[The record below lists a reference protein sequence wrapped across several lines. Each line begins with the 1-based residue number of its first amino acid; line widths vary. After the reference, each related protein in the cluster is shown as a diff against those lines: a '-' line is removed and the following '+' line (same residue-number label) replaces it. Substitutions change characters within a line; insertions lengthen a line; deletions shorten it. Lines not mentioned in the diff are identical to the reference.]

1 MHISYSSSL
10 YHESAFIATIYFLKN
25 HRIFRFFYFE
35 VQIFIRKFH
44 FLSFHDTISMDI
56 LSEVLMEFIKKR
68 YKLFVFILVFW
79 FVINWNLR
87 IETIFFSIV
96 TATLVT
102 VASKGVL
109 YDTKGFIYH
118 GIKIHRILLY
128 LLVLFV
134 EIFKSTIR
142 YVHAVISGKYEPV
155 VFKIN
160 LDLMDPVQVGI
171 VANSITLTPGTISVD
186 VNKQTITVMTL
197 VKPGTDIKT
206 LEKPIRDKF
215 EILLKD
221 RKVKKHAE

>member
-1 MHISYSSSL
+1 
-10 YHESAFIATIYFLKN
+10 
-25 HRIFRFFYFE
+25 
-35 VQIFIRKFH
+35 
-44 FLSFHDTISMDI
+44 MD
-56 LSEVLMEFIKKR
+56 FIKKR

-79 FVINWNLR
+79 FVINWNFK
-87 IETIFFSIV
+87 IETIFFGFV

-102 VASKGVL
+102 IASKGVL

-118 GIKIHRILLY
+118 GIKLHRIILY

-142 YVHAVISGKYEPV
+142 YVRAVISGNYEPV
-155 VFKIN
+155 VFKIH

-186 VNKQTITVMTL
+186 IDQQTITVMTL
-197 VKPGTDIKT
+197 VKPGTDLKT

-221 RKVKKHAE
+221 RKVKKHVK